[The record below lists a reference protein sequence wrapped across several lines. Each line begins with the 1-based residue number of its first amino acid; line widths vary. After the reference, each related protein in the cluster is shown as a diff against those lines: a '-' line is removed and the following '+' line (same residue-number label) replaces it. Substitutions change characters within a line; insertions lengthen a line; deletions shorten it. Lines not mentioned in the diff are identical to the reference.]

1 MVLHAPSVWES
12 RSLPESNFSIWPSAK
27 PRAFVFDPDATSS
40 DPQLRD
46 TIVKY
51 VFDFGDGTAPVA
63 TTEPTVD
70 HQYAQGGQYGATLRV
85 QDSRGKASAAEAVKQ
100 ICEKCLK

>member
-1 MVLHAPSVWES
+1 MQFDAS
-12 RSLPESNFSIWPSAK
+12 RS
-27 PRAFVFDPDATSS
+27 FDLDAGSS

-51 VFDFGDGTAPVA
+51 VFDFGDGTPPVA
-63 TTEPTVD
+63 STTPVVT

-85 QDSRGKASAAEAVKQ
+85 QDSRGKASDGEARKQ
-100 ICEKCLK
+100 VCEKCLKDR